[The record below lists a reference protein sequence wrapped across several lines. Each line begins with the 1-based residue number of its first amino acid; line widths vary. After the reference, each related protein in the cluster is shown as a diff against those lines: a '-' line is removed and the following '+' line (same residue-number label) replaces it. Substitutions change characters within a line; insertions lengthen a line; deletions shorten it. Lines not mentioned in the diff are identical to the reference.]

1 MQAIGFH
8 NTDNPQVTP
17 TPWTKDYRQGATIFG
32 EQTFLPIDY
41 HQARND
47 NTLVVGSS
55 GTGKTYSFVE
65 PNVLSANAN
74 YVVADAKGDI
84 LADTGMSLRAQG
96 YQLQVL
102 NLVDLK
108 HSQTY
113 NPLHYMHDQLDV
125 VAFAHQVI
133 GADITG
139 NDDHRSFDD
148 PFWTNAPATL
158 LEALI
163 MFTKEF
169 LPTAEQ
175 TMGTVTRLFELI
187 DRTDEDVNAVL
198 ASLGYSAATQYA
210 FDHDQDEYGNALPV
224 SLGERL
230 FAWVAGEKPD
240 SVALRLWNSVARSKG
255 SEKTWSSIVGILGT
269 ALSPYMVADV
279 DNLLAS
285 NQLDFARLLQP
296 KAALFVLYDDAD
308 PAKNFLANVLYNQ
321 LFSFLYHHAFHQPAG
336 RLPIKVRFFLDDFK
350 NIQVPHF
357 DDYLATARSWN
368 LSLCMMVQ
376 DESQLRGLS
385 DDGDD
390 RPDDGQ
396 GCGRPLQPRRPLG
409 ATTFL
414 VDVSGHLTATR
425 RYDFHDHP
433 NYRPG
438 KLAVAATYQTPRA
451 ATNREALV
459 QILQQLPGEH
469 PVTRGDEAVDL
480 FDGLDDLPM

>member
-65 PNVLSANAN
+65 PNVLSANTN

-84 LADTGMSLRAQG
+84 LTDTGMSLRAQG

-175 TMGTVTRLFELI
+175 TI
-187 DRTDEDVNAVL
+187 
-198 ASLGYSAATQYA
+198 
-210 FDHDQDEYGNALPV
+210 
-224 SLGERL
+224 
-230 FAWVAGEKPD
+230 W
-240 SVALRLWNSVARSKG
+240 
-255 SEKTWSSIVGILGT
+255 
-269 ALSPYMVADV
+269 
-279 DNLLAS
+279 
-285 NQLDFARLLQP
+285 
-296 KAALFVLYDDAD
+296 
-308 PAKNFLANVLYNQ
+308 
-321 LFSFLYHHAFHQPAG
+321 G
-336 RLPIKVRFFLDDFK
+336 R
-350 NIQVPHF
+350 
-357 DDYLATARSWN
+357 
-368 LSLCMMVQ
+368 
-376 DESQLRGLS
+376 
-385 DDGDD
+385 
-390 RPDDGQ
+390 
-396 GCGRPLQPRRPLG
+396 
-409 ATTFL
+409 
-414 VDVSGHLTATR
+414 
-425 RYDFHDHP
+425 
-433 NYRPG
+433 
-438 KLAVAATYQTPRA
+438 
-451 ATNREALV
+451 
-459 QILQQLPGEH
+459 
-469 PVTRGDEAVDL
+469 
-480 FDGLDDLPM
+480 